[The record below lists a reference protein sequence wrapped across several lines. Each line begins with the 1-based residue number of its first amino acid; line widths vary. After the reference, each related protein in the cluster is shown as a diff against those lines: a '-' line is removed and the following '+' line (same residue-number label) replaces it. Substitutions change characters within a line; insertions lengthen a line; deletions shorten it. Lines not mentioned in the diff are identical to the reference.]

1 MGVMMNKAGQ
11 WSQHEMGFCEAQG
24 SKEAFFTF
32 ATSSGSL
39 RDLISFLETP
49 SFKMRY
55 VLLCVPEILSLLDLL
70 LRRRLSEWGL
80 RHVLL
85 LYVST
90 IEADE

>member
-1 MGVMMNKAGQ
+1 MMNKAGQ

-32 ATSSGSL
+32 ATSSGFL

-55 VLLCVPEILSLLDLL
+55 ALLCVPEGKKVVI
-70 LRRRLSEWGL
+70 
-80 RHVLL
+80 
-85 LYVST
+85 VSVPGKS
-90 IEADE
+90 IESS